1 MHRARDEFQANL
13 AGAFIGWGIPTAASI
28 QNVRRAAPGVTIF
41 ASGGLRDGIDIAK
54 SIALGATIGGMASPF
69 LKAAAQSLELTID
82 AIRLIQR
89 QIQVCMFAAGVKD
102 LEQLRQTP
110 LIQN

>member
-1 MHRARDEFQANL
+1 
-13 AGAFIGWGIPTAASI
+13 
-28 QNVRRAAPGVTIF
+28 
-41 ASGGLRDGIDIAK
+41 
-54 SIALGATIGGMASPF
+54 MASPF
-69 LKAAAQSLELTID
+69 LKAAAQSLEHTID

-89 QIQVCMFAAGVKD
+89 QIQVCMFAAGVRD